1 MPYASAIVVGAGI
14 MGLALSRAL
23 ALRGHRV
30 VVFERH
36 ERAVGAS
43 LRNGGAVTPLAT
55 AGPVERDRARRSAA
69 VWREFCAAADI
80 WLDPC
85 GSLVPAVDADEWAAL
100 QQFAA
105 SQRERADIAL
115 LDPAAARR
123 LSPWLTARGLRGA
136 LYGSGDLLIDPRVAL
151 RQLPLWLAA
160 RHDIEFRWKHAVTR
174 IAYPYVWSGGRRH
187 AADVIYVAA
196 GGDSGRLL
204 PPPLVEAA
212 TVQRQRLLVRFAA
225 QPDGFRLGAIVASAA
240 SLALPGRDGA
250 IAAAPALRLVQGGS
264 GEVLLDTDFGD
275 GEPMRTQRAAIE
287 ALRRLVELPD
297 LQVAQSWVL
306 PQFGAAPHGDAIDIA
321 PGVVAVAAPAGGL
334 GMTTAF
340 GLAEDLVDGTWRATG
355 AGAVRLSARRA

>member
-1 MPYASAIVVGAGI
+1 MPHASAIVVGAGI
-14 MGLALSRAL
+14 MGLALARAL
-23 ALRGHRV
+23 ALRGRRV

-43 LRNGGAVTPLAT
+43 LRNGGAVIPLA
-55 AGPVERDRARRSAA
+55 AADPVEQDRARRSAA

-105 SQRERADIAL
+105 RSERADAML

-123 LSPWLTARGLRGA
+123 LTPWLVARGLRGA
-136 LYGSGDLLIDPRVAL
+136 LHGSGDLVIDPRVAL
-151 RQLPLWLAA
+151 RQLPSWLAT

-187 AADVIYVAA
+187 AADTIYVAA

-204 PPPLVEAA
+204 PAPADTAVQ
-212 TVQRQRLLVRFAA
+212 QRQRLLVRFAA

-240 SLALPGRDGA
+240 SLALPVRDTA
-250 IAAAPALRLVQGGS
+250 IAVPPAWRMVQGGS
-264 GEVLLDTDFGD
+264 GEILLDTEFGD
-275 GEPMRTQRAAIE
+275 GDPMRSQRAAID
-287 ALRRLVELPD
+287 AARRLVELPD
-297 LQVAQSWVL
+297 MQVAQSWVL
-306 PQFGAAPHGDAIDIA
+306 PQFGAAPHSDAIEVA
-321 PGVVAVAAPAGGL
+321 PGVVAVVAAAGGL

-340 GLAEDLVDGTWRATG
+340 GLAEDLVDGSRRG
-355 AGAVRLSARRA
+355 PQAGSLSLSARRA